1 MKFKNIDFNARIC
14 MNLLGGKKKKE
25 LLNIFKE
32 IKI

>member
-1 MKFKNIDFNARIC
+1 MKFENIDFNARIC
-14 MNLLGGKKKKE
+14 MNLLEGEKKKE